1 MPLHDYAGLP
11 GITEEIMIFKSL
23 VLKNRSYRRFDES
36 FELTRDT
43 LLELVDLARLT
54 PSAAN
59 LQPLK
64 YFLSA
69 EKNLN
74 ERIFP
79 YLNWAGYLKDW
90 PGPAPGERPTGYIII
105 CGDSTIAKNIDCDHG
120 IAAQTILLGAV
131 ENGLG
136 GCMIAS
142 LDRTGLQKEIKLPE
156 NFRILLVLAIGK
168 PVETVVLEEAGEKGI
183 RYYRD
188 EKLVHHVPKRPLKE
202 IVINYD

>member
-1 MPLHDYAGLP
+1 M
-11 GITEEIMIFKSL
+11 EFKSL

-36 FELTRDT
+36 VEICKDL
-43 LLELVDLARLT
+43 LLELVELARLT

-64 YFLSA
+64 YFVSA
-69 EKNLN
+69 DRELN
-74 ERIFP
+74 DRIFP

-90 PGPAPGERPTGYIII
+90 PGPGPGERPAGYIII
-105 CGDSTIAKNIDCDHG
+105 CGDSEISKNIDCDHG

-131 ENGLG
+131 ERGLG

-142 LDRTGLQKEIKLPE
+142 LDRNGLRKEIALPE
-156 NFRILLVLAIGK
+156 HLRILLVLALGK
-168 PVETVVLEEAGEKGI
+168 PAETVVLEEAGQAGI

-188 EKLVHHVPKRPLKE
+188 ENQVHHVPKRPLKE